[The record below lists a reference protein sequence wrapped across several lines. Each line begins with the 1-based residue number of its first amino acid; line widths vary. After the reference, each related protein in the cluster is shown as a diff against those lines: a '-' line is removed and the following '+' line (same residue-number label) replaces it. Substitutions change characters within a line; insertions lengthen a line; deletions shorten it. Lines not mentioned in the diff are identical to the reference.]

1 MKKKTITKRK
11 MAKHAITAAILGLGL
26 ALTACTSTD
35 EADGNA
41 TTPGTQ
47 QEQGQEQGDGGS
59 QQGQEQN
66 DNQGQSDNLQND
78 NQGQIDDAPE
88 IELFEPERDLAG
100 FINFAPTDGAL
111 ANQLA
116 PPAIGEEFAIIHTNF
131 GEIHLRLF
139 PDIAPMAVQ
148 NFTTH
153 ANDGFFDNLIFHR
166 IIPNFMLQGGCSLG
180 TGFGGQS
187 IWGRGFG
194 DEVTTNLRHIR
205 GALSMA
211 NTGMPFSNSSQFF
224 IVHNHTLNP
233 NDIHM
238 NTARLEAQDMRVS
251 DGEGYLYDYL
261 VSDVWPAEWMQHYID
276 YGGTPHLDYGHTVF
290 GHVFYGMDVVDAI
303 AAVGTEGGEPLEDVV
318 IYRIEIVTKD

>member
-1 MKKKTITKRK
+1 MKNKMITKRK
-11 MAKHAITAAILGLGL
+11 MTKHIVTAAIVGLGL
-26 ALTACTSTD
+26 ALTACASTD
-35 EADGNA
+35 EANDNANGNGA
-41 TTPGTQ
+41 TPGTVQDGAGNQ
-47 QEQGQEQGDGGS
+47 QTQGQN
-59 QQGQEQN
+59 QGQNQTQGQGQT
-66 DNQGQSDNLQND
+66 DNQGQAGTTPT
-78 NQGQIDDAPE
+78 NQP
-88 IELFEPERDLAG
+88 FEADRDLMG
-100 FINFAPTDGAL
+100 FINFAPNEGAL

-116 PPAIGEEFAIIHTNF
+116 PPAAGEEFAIIHTNF

-139 PDIAPMAVQ
+139 ADEAPMAVQ

-153 ANDGFFDNLIFHR
+153 ARNGFYDNLIFHR
-166 IIPNFMLQGGCSLG
+166 IIPNFMIQGGCSQG

-224 IVHNHTLNP
+224 IVHNHTLSP

-238 NTARLEAQDMRVS
+238 NTARIEAQDMRVS

-261 VSDVWPAEWMQHYID
+261 VSDVWPAEWMQHFID
-276 YGGTPHLDYGHTVF
+276 YGGTPHLDYAHTVF
-290 GHVFYGMDVVDAI
+290 GQVFYGMDVVDAI
-303 AAVGTEGGEPLEDVV
+303 AAVGTPGGEPLEDVI
-318 IYRIEIVTKD
+318 IYRIEIVTR